1 MCLPSNNLKSTSDR
15 RHKHHGGGVQTCIE
29 NLILFNTT
37 PKKYWGSVYFKS
49 NYPKISTQ
57 PIHGLGYKYFP

>member
-37 PKKYWGSVYFKS
+37 QKNIGEVYIS
-49 NYPKISTQ
+49 N
-57 PIHGLGYKYFP
+57 PIIQR